1 MLYTEQL
8 AAFENIKDFL
18 YDPSSQVFILKGY
31 AGTGKTTLIKH
42 ICDFLA
48 TIEVPFL
55 LTAPTG
61 RAARIMSEKT
71 KLSAKTIHS
80 TIYSPSFSDF
90 DDEEKED
97 EILLFSTKSDNKFAD
112 TVLIIDEASMISDKQ
127 DEGSQL
133 QFGSGSLL
141 KDIISFMNLKS
152 NNSNKII
159 FVGDPAQLP
168 PVNDPLSP
176 ALSKDYLKDK
186 YHLNAEEV
194 TLKEIIRQGKESSI
208 ISNSI
213 SLRESLEKGC
223 YDNFDIQESD
233 EIIKLNTFDDIRF
246 SELSNDRVMITFTNR
261 RALYYN
267 LSYRDK
273 VLNFDNSKLSLGDRL
288 LVISNNYKYKLF
300 NGDFVTVEQILSN
313 SIETRE
319 VTIEGIEYKFEF
331 IDTVISHDDSSKKL
345 NVKLLL
351 NSMFNDKSSISFKE
365 QKALRILTER
375 IEKIKRP
382 RSYSSQDDKIEY
394 FEKLA
399 ESPYLNALQ
408 VKFGYAVTCHKAQ
421 GGEWKDVI
429 VDFKDFQ
436 SYTNE
441 FFFRWAYTSIT
452 RSSERLIL
460 INPPKISK
468 NEVTTHNEFYQ
479 HSESEYYKV
488 HNSIKQPKIIKSND
502 EQKGKS
508 DIRKTLLIKTVE
520 QMLKNIGIKTK
531 FEITANDYFVIEC
544 FDEKDSCLIRI
555 SFNEKYIITA
565 IDKDFL
571 DNTNER
577 LLNKCI
583 FALNN
588 PKKIK

>member
-18 YDPSSQVFILKGY
+18 SHPSSKVFILKGY

-42 ICDFLA
+42 VCDFLA
-48 TIEVPFL
+48 VIEVPFL

-61 RAARIMSEKT
+61 RAARILSDKT

-80 TIYSPSFSDF
+80 TIYSPSFSEF
-90 DDEEKED
+90 DDEKED
-97 EILLFSTKSDNKFAD
+97 EILLFSTKSDNEFAD
-112 TVLIIDEASMISDKQ
+112 TVMIIDEASMISDKI

-141 KDIISFMNLKS
+141 KDIIAFMNIKS
-152 NNSNKII
+152 NNNNKII

-176 ALSKDYLKDK
+176 ALSKDYLKENYK
-186 YHLNAEEV
+186 LNVSEA
-194 TLKEIIRQGKESSI
+194 TLKEIIRQDKESPI

-213 SLRESLEKGC
+213 RLRQSLENDC
-223 YDNFDIQESD
+223 YDNLDFQESD
-233 EIIKLNTFDDIRF
+233 EIIKLNSFDDIRF
-246 SELSNDRVMITFTNR
+246 SEINIDRVIITFTNR

-300 NGDFVTVEQILSN
+300 NGDFVSVEKILSN

-331 IDTVISHDDSSKKL
+331 IDAVISHDDNSKKL
-345 NVKLLL
+345 NVKLIL
-351 NSMFNDKSSISFKE
+351 NSLFNDNSSISFKE

-375 IEKIKRP
+375 LEKIKRP

-399 ESPYLNALQ
+399 ESPHLNALQ

-429 VDFKDFQ
+429 VDFNDFQ

-441 FFFRWAYTSIT
+441 FFYRWAYTSIT

-460 INPPKISK
+460 INPPKISE
-468 NEVTTHNEFYQ
+468 NEVSTHNEFYQ
-479 HSESEYYKV
+479 HSESEYYQV
-488 HNSIKQPKIIKSND
+488 HSSIKQPKIIKSND
-502 EQKGKS
+502 EQKDKS

-520 QMLKNIGIKTK
+520 QMLKNIGIRTKLEKTAK
-531 FEITANDYFVIEC
+531 DYFVIEC
-544 FDEKDSCLIRI
+544 FDENDSCLLQV
-555 SFNEKYIITA
+555 SFNNKYVIKNVTVISPK
-565 IDKDFL
+565 DKDIKFIQ
-571 DNTNER
+571 
-577 LLNKCI
+577 KCI
-583 FALNN
+583 AAIIN
-588 PKKIK
+588 PKGS

>member
-18 YDPSSQVFILKGY
+18 YDPSSQVFIIKGY

-42 ICDFLA
+42 ICDFLD

-61 RAARIMSEKT
+61 RAARILSEKT

-97 EILLFSTKSDNKFAD
+97 EILLFSTKSDNELSE
-112 TVLIIDEASMISDKQ
+112 TVMIIDEASMISDKI

-141 KDIISFMNLKS
+141 KDIIAFMNLKT
-152 NNSNKII
+152 NNNNKII

-176 ALSKDYLKDK
+176 ALSKDYLKENYK
-186 YHLNAEEV
+186 LNVSEA
-194 TLKEIIRQGKESSI
+194 TLKEIIRQDKESPI

-213 SLRESLEKGC
+213 RLRESLENDY
-223 YDNFDIQESD
+223 YDNLDFQESD
-233 EIIKLNTFDDIRF
+233 EIIKQNSFDDIRF
-246 SELSNDRVMITFTNR
+246 SEINIDRVIITFTNR

-267 LSYRDK
+267 LSYREK

-300 NGDFVTVEQILSN
+300 NGDFVSVEQILSN

-319 VTIEGIEYKFEF
+319 ITLEGIEYKFEF
-331 IDTVISHDDSSKKL
+331 INAVISHDDSSKKL

-351 NSMFNDKSSISFKE
+351 NSLFNDKSSLSLKE
-365 QKALRILTER
+365 QKALKILTER

-394 FEKLA
+394 FEKLS

-408 VKFGYAVTCHKAQ
+408 IKFGYAVTCHKAQ
-421 GGEWKDVI
+421 GGEWKEVI
-429 VDFKDFQ
+429 VDFDDFQ

-441 FFFRWAYTSIT
+441 FFFRWTYTSIT
-452 RSSERLIL
+452 RAAERLVL
-460 INPPKISK
+460 INPPKISE
-468 NEVTTHNEFYQ
+468 NEVTTYNEFYQ
-479 HSESEYYKV
+479 HSESEYYQV
-488 HNSIKQPKIIKSND
+488 HSSIKQPKIIKSND
-502 EQKGKS
+502 EQKDKS
-508 DIRKTLLIKTVE
+508 DIRKTLLIETVE
-520 QMLKNIGIKTK
+520 QMLKNIGIRTKLEKTTK
-531 FEITANDYFVIEC
+531 DYFVIEC
-544 FDEKDSCLIRI
+544 SDEKDRCLIKI

-565 IDKDFL
+565 IDKDFI
-571 DNTNER
+571 DNTNEV
-577 LLNKCI
+577 LLNNCI

>member
-18 YDPSSQVFILKGY
+18 YDPSSQVFIIKGY

-42 ICDFLA
+42 ICDFLD

-61 RAARIMSEKT
+61 RAARILSEKT

-80 TIYSPSFSDF
+80 TIYNPSFSDF
-90 DDEEKED
+90 DDEENED
-97 EILLFSTKSDNKFAD
+97 EILLFSTKSDNEFAD
-112 TVLIIDEASMISDKQ
+112 TVMIIDEASMISDKI

-141 KDIISFMNLKS
+141 KDIIAFMNLQS
-152 NNSNKII
+152 NNNNKII

-176 ALSKDYLKDK
+176 ALSKDYLKENYK
-186 YHLNAEEV
+186 LNVIET
-194 TLKEIIRQGKESSI
+194 TLKEIIRQDKESPI

-213 SLRESLEKGC
+213 RLRESLENDC
-223 YDNFDIQESD
+223 YDNLDLQESD
-233 EIIKLNTFDDIRF
+233 EIIKQNSFDDIRF
-246 SELSNDRVMITFTNR
+246 SEINIDRVIISFTNR

-267 LSYRDK
+267 LSYREK

-300 NGDFVTVEQILSN
+300 NGDFVSVEQILSN

-319 VTIEGIEYKFEF
+319 ITLEGIEYKFEF
-331 IDTVISHDDSSKKL
+331 INAVISHDDSSKKL

-351 NSMFNDKSSISFKE
+351 NSLFNDKSSLSLKE
-365 QKALRILTER
+365 QKALKILTER

-394 FEKLA
+394 FEKLS

-408 VKFGYAVTCHKAQ
+408 IKFGYAVTCHKAQ
-421 GGEWKDVI
+421 GGEWKEVI
-429 VDFKDFQ
+429 VDFDDFQ

-441 FFFRWAYTSIT
+441 FFFRWTYTSIT
-452 RSSERLIL
+452 RAAERLVL
-460 INPPKISK
+460 INPPKISE
-468 NEVTTHNEFYQ
+468 NEVTTYNEFYQ
-479 HSESEYYKV
+479 HSESEYYQV
-488 HNSIKQPKIIKSND
+488 HSSIKQPKIIKSND
-502 EQKGKS
+502 EQKDKS
-508 DIRKTLLIKTVE
+508 DIRKTLLIETVE
-520 QMLKNIGIKTK
+520 QMLKNIGIRTKLEKTTK
-531 FEITANDYFVIEC
+531 DYFVIEC
-544 FDEKDSCLIRI
+544 SDEKDRCLIKI

-565 IDKDFL
+565 IDKDFI
-571 DNTNER
+571 DNTNEV
-577 LLNKCI
+577 LLNNCI

>member
-18 YDPSSQVFILKGY
+18 YDPSSQVFIIKGY

-42 ICDFLA
+42 ICDFLD

-61 RAARIMSEKT
+61 RAARILSEKT

-80 TIYSPSFSDF
+80 TIYNPSFSDF

-97 EILLFSTKSDNKFAD
+97 EILLFSTKSDNELSE
-112 TVLIIDEASMISDKQ
+112 TVMIIDEASMISDKI

-141 KDIISFMNLKS
+141 KDIIAFMNLKT
-152 NNSNKII
+152 NNNNKII

-176 ALSKDYLKDK
+176 ALSKDYLKENYK
-186 YHLNAEEV
+186 LNVSEA
-194 TLKEIIRQGKESSI
+194 TLKEIIRQDKESPI

-213 SLRESLEKGC
+213 RLRESLENDY
-223 YDNFDIQESD
+223 YDNLDFQESD
-233 EIIKLNTFDDIRF
+233 EIIKQNSFDDIRF
-246 SELSNDRVMITFTNR
+246 SEINIDRVIISFTNR

-267 LSYRDK
+267 LSYREK

-300 NGDFVTVEQILSN
+300 NGDFVSVEKILSN

-331 IDTVISHDDSSKKL
+331 IDAVISHDDSSTKL

-351 NSMFNDKSSISFKE
+351 NSLFNDNSSISFKE

-375 IEKIKRP
+375 LEKIKHP

-408 VKFGYAVTCHKAQ
+408 VKFGYAVTCHKSQ
-421 GGEWKDVI
+421 GGEWKDVV
-429 VDFKDFQ
+429 VDFNDFQ

-460 INPPKISK
+460 INPPNISE
-468 NEVTTHNEFYQ
+468 NEVTAHNEFYQ
-479 HSESEYYKV
+479 HSETEYHQV
-488 HNSIKQPKIIKSND
+488 HCSIKQPKIIKSND
-502 EQKGKS
+502 EQKDKS

-520 QMLKNIGIKTK
+520 QMLKNIGIITKLGKTTK
-531 FEITANDYFVIEC
+531 DYFVIEC
-544 FDEKDSCLIRI
+544 FDEKDRCLIKI

-565 IDKDFL
+565 IDKEFI
-571 DNTNER
+571 DNTDVG

-588 PKKIK
+588 PKKII

>member
-18 YDPSSQVFILKGY
+18 YDPSSQVFIIKGY

-42 ICDFLA
+42 ICDFLD

-61 RAARIMSEKT
+61 RAARILSEKT

-80 TIYSPSFSDF
+80 TIYNPSFSDF
-90 DDEEKED
+90 DDEENED
-97 EILLFSTKSDNKFAD
+97 EILLFSTKSDNEFAD
-112 TVLIIDEASMISDKQ
+112 TVMIIDEASMISDKI

-141 KDIISFMNLKS
+141 KDIIAFMNLQS
-152 NNSNKII
+152 NNNNKII

-176 ALSKDYLKDK
+176 ALSKDYLKENYK
-186 YHLNAEEV
+186 LNVSEA
-194 TLKEIIRQGKESSI
+194 TLKEIIRQDKESPI

-213 SLRESLEKGC
+213 RLRESLENDC
-223 YDNFDIQESD
+223 YDNLDLQESD
-233 EIIKLNTFDDIRF
+233 EITKLNSFDDIRF
-246 SELSNDRVMITFTNR
+246 SEINIDRVIISFTNR

-267 LSYRDK
+267 LSYREK

-300 NGDFVTVEQILSN
+300 NGDFVSVEQILSN

-319 VTIEGIEYKFEF
+319 ITLEGIEYKFEF
-331 IDTVISHDDSSKKL
+331 INAVISHDDSSKKL

-351 NSMFNDKSSISFKE
+351 NSLFNDKSSLSLKE
-365 QKALRILTER
+365 QKALKILTER

-394 FEKLA
+394 FEKLS

-408 VKFGYAVTCHKAQ
+408 IKFGYAVTCHKAQ
-421 GGEWKDVI
+421 GGEWKEVI
-429 VDFKDFQ
+429 VDFDDFQ

-441 FFFRWAYTSIT
+441 FFFRWTYTSIT
-452 RSSERLIL
+452 RAAERLVL
-460 INPPKISK
+460 INPPKISE
-468 NEVTTHNEFYQ
+468 NEVTTYNEFYQ
-479 HSESEYYKV
+479 HSESEYYQV
-488 HNSIKQPKIIKSND
+488 HSSIKQPKIIKSND
-502 EQKGKS
+502 EQKDKS
-508 DIRKTLLIKTVE
+508 DIRKTLLIETVE
-520 QMLKNIGIKTK
+520 QMLKNIGIRTKLEKTTK
-531 FEITANDYFVIEC
+531 DYFVIEC
-544 FDEKDSCLIRI
+544 SDEKDRCLIKI

-565 IDKDFL
+565 IDKDFI
-571 DNTNER
+571 DNTNEV
-577 LLNKCI
+577 LLNNCI

>member
-18 YDPSSQVFILKGY
+18 SNPSSQVFILKGY

-42 ICDFLA
+42 VCDFLA
-48 TIEVPFL
+48 VIEVPFL

-61 RAARIMSEKT
+61 RAARILSDKT

-97 EILLFSTKSDNKFAD
+97 EILLFSTKSDNEFAD
-112 TVLIIDEASMISDKQ
+112 TVMIIDEASMISDKI

-141 KDIISFMNLKS
+141 KDIIAFMNIKS
-152 NNSNKII
+152 NNNNKII

-176 ALSKDYLKDK
+176 ALSKDYLKENYK
-186 YHLNAEEV
+186 LNVSEA
-194 TLKEIIRQGKESSI
+194 TLKEIIRQDKESPI

-213 SLRESLEKGC
+213 RLRESLENDC
-223 YDNFDIQESD
+223 YDNLDFQESD
-233 EIIKLNTFDDIRF
+233 EIIKLNSFDDIRF
-246 SELSNDRVMITFTNR
+246 SEINIDRVIITFTNR

-300 NGDFVTVEQILSN
+300 NGDFVSVEKILSN

-331 IDTVISHDDSSKKL
+331 IDAVISHDDNSKKL
-345 NVKLLL
+345 NVKLIL
-351 NSMFNDKSSISFKE
+351 NSLFNDNSSISFKE

-375 IEKIKRP
+375 LEKIKRP

-399 ESPYLNALQ
+399 ESPHLNALQ

-429 VDFKDFQ
+429 VDFNDFQ

-441 FFFRWAYTSIT
+441 FFYRWAYTSIT

-460 INPPKISK
+460 INPPKISE
-468 NEVTTHNEFYQ
+468 NEVSTYNEFYQ
-479 HSESEYYKV
+479 HSETEYHQVYS
-488 HNSIKQPKIIKSND
+488 SIKQPKIIKSND
-502 EQKGKS
+502 EQKEKS

-520 QMLKNIGIKTK
+520 QMLKNIGVKTK
-531 FEITANDYFVIEC
+531 LEITAKDYFVIEC
-544 FDEKDSCLIRI
+544 FDEKDSCLLQV
-555 SFNEKYIITA
+555 SFNNKYVIKNVTEISA
-565 IDKDFL
+565 IDKDIKFIQ
-571 DNTNER
+571 
-577 LLNKCI
+577 KCI
-583 FALNN
+583 VAIIN
-588 PKKIK
+588 PKGS

>member
-18 YDPSSQVFILKGY
+18 FDPSSQVFILKGY
-31 AGTGKTTLIKH
+31 AGAGKTTLIKH

-71 KLSAKTIHS
+71 KLPSKTIHS
-80 TIYSPSFSDF
+80 TIYSPDFSNF
-90 DDEEKED
+90 DDEEED
-97 EILLFSTKSDNKFAD
+97 EILLFSTKSDSELSD
-112 TVLIIDEASMISDKQ
+112 TVLIIDEASMISDKAE
-127 DEGSQL
+127 EGSQL

-176 ALSKDYLKDK
+176 ALSKDYLKENYK
-186 YHLNAEEV
+186 LNVSET
-194 TLKEIIRQGKESSI
+194 TLKEIIRQDKESPI

-213 SLRESLEKGC
+213 RLRESLENDC
-223 YDNFDIQESD
+223 YDNLDFQESD
-233 EIIKLNTFDDIRF
+233 EIIKLNSFDDIRF
-246 SELSNDRVMITFTNR
+246 SEINIDRVIITFTNR

-273 VLNFDNSKLSLGDRL
+273 VLNFDISKLSLGDRL

-319 VTIEGIEYKFEF
+319 ITLEGIEYKFGL
-331 IDTVISHDDSSKKL
+331 IDAVISHDDNSKKL
-345 NVKLLL
+345 KVKLLL
-351 NSMFNDKSSISFKE
+351 NSLFNDNSSISFKE

-375 IEKIKRP
+375 LEKIKRP

-399 ESPYLNALQ
+399 ESPYRNALQ

-421 GGEWKDVI
+421 GGEWREVI
-429 VDFKDFQ
+429 VDFSDFQ

-441 FFFRWAYTSIT
+441 LFFRWAYTSIT

-460 INPPKISK
+460 INPPKISE

-479 HSESEYYKV
+479 HSESEYYQV
-488 HNSIKQPKIIKSND
+488 HSSIKQPKIIKSND
-502 EQKGKS
+502 EQKDKS

-520 QMLKNIGIKTK
+520 QMLKNIDVRIKLEK
-531 FEITANDYFVIEC
+531 IAKDYFVIEC
-544 FDEKDSCLIRI
+544 FDEKNSCLIKI
-555 SFNEKYIITA
+555 SFNDKYIITA
-565 IDKDFL
+565 IDKDFI
-571 DNTNER
+571 DNTNEE
-577 LLNKCI
+577 LLNNCI

>member
-18 YDPSSQVFILKGY
+18 YDPSSQVFIIKGY

-42 ICDFLA
+42 ICDFLD

-61 RAARIMSEKT
+61 RAARILSEKT

-80 TIYSPSFSDF
+80 TIYNPSFSDF
-90 DDEEKED
+90 DDEENED
-97 EILLFSTKSDNKFAD
+97 EILLFSTKSDNEFAD
-112 TVLIIDEASMISDKQ
+112 TVMIIDEASMISDKI

-141 KDIISFMNLKS
+141 KDIIAFMNLQS
-152 NNSNKII
+152 NNNNKII

-176 ALSKDYLKDK
+176 ALSKDYLKENYK
-186 YHLNAEEV
+186 LNVSEA
-194 TLKEIIRQGKESSI
+194 TLKEIIRQDKESPI

-213 SLRESLEKGC
+213 RLRESLENDY
-223 YDNFDIQESD
+223 YDNLDFQESD
-233 EIIKLNTFDDIRF
+233 EIIKQNSFDDIRF
-246 SELSNDRVMITFTNR
+246 SEINIDRVIITFTNR

-267 LSYRDK
+267 LSYREK

-300 NGDFVTVEQILSN
+300 NGDFVSVEQILSN

-319 VTIEGIEYKFEF
+319 ITLEGIEYKFEF
-331 IDTVISHDDSSKKL
+331 IDAVISHDDSSTKL

-351 NSMFNDKSSISFKE
+351 NSLFNDKSSLSLKE
-365 QKALRILTER
+365 QKALKILTER

-394 FEKLA
+394 FEKLS

-408 VKFGYAVTCHKAQ
+408 IKFGYAVTCHKAQ
-421 GGEWKDVI
+421 GGEWKEVI
-429 VDFKDFQ
+429 VDFDDFQ

-441 FFFRWAYTSIT
+441 FFFRWTYTSIT
-452 RSSERLIL
+452 RAAERLVL
-460 INPPKISK
+460 INPPKISE
-468 NEVTTHNEFYQ
+468 NEVTTYNEFYQ
-479 HSESEYYKV
+479 HSESEYYQV
-488 HNSIKQPKIIKSND
+488 HSSIKQPKIIKSND
-502 EQKGKS
+502 EQKDKS
-508 DIRKTLLIKTVE
+508 DIRKTLLIETVE
-520 QMLKNIGIKTK
+520 QMLKNIGIRTKLEKTTK
-531 FEITANDYFVIEC
+531 DYFVIEC
-544 FDEKDSCLIRI
+544 SDEKDRCLIKI

-565 IDKDFL
+565 IDKDFI
-571 DNTNER
+571 DNTNEV
-577 LLNKCI
+577 LLNNCI